1 MKKFILISISTVIL
15 LLLGGY
21 VLFSIYSKR
30 LENDLEQIDG
40 ELSPIYNK
48 VIVFSNNRIKN
59 IKSTAINSDCIKD
72 VNINTLD
79 RILLKRSKDSLKL
92 ISKDYNY
99 DETKINKILNE
110 LFNCKNVNSKS
121 LESLM
126 IPLNDSL
133 SLSSTEYNN
142 KAEQFNNI
150 LFTFPNSLF
159 VDNNKFR
166 SKNLIRINYL
176 SPLENEIKKQED
188 IEKWIKTGE
197 MPSEHKDTILK

>member
-1 MKKFILISISTVIL
+1 MKKFILISISAVIL

-21 VLFSIYSKR
+21 ALFSIYSKR
-30 LENDLEQIDG
+30 LENDLEQIEG

-48 VIVFSNNRIKN
+48 VVVFSNNRIKN
-59 IKSTAINSDCIKD
+59 IKSIAIDSDCAKD
-72 VNINTLD
+72 GNINTLD
-79 RILLKRSKDSLKL
+79 GILLKRNKDSLKL

-99 DETKINKILNE
+99 DETEINKILNE
-110 LFNCKNVNSKS
+110 LFNCKNVNAKS

-126 IPLNDSL
+126 MPLNDSL

-159 VDNNKFR
+159 VDHNKFR
-166 SKNLIRINYL
+166 SKNLIRIDYL

-197 MPSEHKDTILK
+197 MPDEQKDTILK

>member
-1 MKKFILISISTVIL
+1 MKKFILISISAVAL
-15 LLLGGY
+15 FLLGGY

-30 LENDLEQIDG
+30 IENNLRQIDG

-48 VIVFSNNRIKN
+48 VIVLSNNRIKTIKN
-59 IKSTAINSDCIKD
+59 IAANSDCVKNGDI
-72 VNINTLD
+72 ILD
-79 RILLKRSKDSLKL
+79 SILLKRNKETLKF

-110 LFNCKNVNSKS
+110 LFNCKNVNAKS
-121 LESLM
+121 LELLM
-126 IPLNDSL
+126 MPLNDSL
-133 SLSSTEYNN
+133 SLSSTEYNS

-166 SKNLIRINYL
+166 SKNLIRIDYL

-197 MPSEHKDTILK
+197 MPGEQKDTILK

>member
-1 MKKFILISISTVIL
+1 MKKFILISISAVAL
-15 LLLGGY
+15 FLLGGY

-30 LENDLEQIDG
+30 IENNLRQIDG

-48 VIVFSNNRIKN
+48 VMVLSNNRIKT
-59 IKSTAINSDCIKD
+59 IKNVAANSDCVKNGDI
-72 VNINTLD
+72 ILD
-79 RILLKRSKDSLKL
+79 SILLKRNKETLKF

-110 LFNCKNVNSKS
+110 LFNCKNVNAKS
-121 LESLM
+121 LELLM
-126 IPLNDSL
+126 MPLNDSL
-133 SLSSTEYNN
+133 SLSSTEYNS

-166 SKNLIRINYL
+166 SKNLIRIDYL

-197 MPSEHKDTILK
+197 MPGEQKDTILK

>member
-1 MKKFILISISTVIL
+1 MKKFILISISAVAL
-15 LLLGGY
+15 FLLGGY

-30 LENDLEQIDG
+30 IENNLRQIDG

-48 VIVFSNNRIKN
+48 VMVLSNNRIKTIKN
-59 IKSTAINSDCIKD
+59 IAANSDCVKNGDI
-72 VNINTLD
+72 ILD
-79 RILLKRSKDSLKL
+79 SILLKRNKETLKF

-110 LFNCKNVNSKS
+110 LFNCKNVNAKS
-121 LESLM
+121 LELLM
-126 IPLNDSL
+126 MPLNDSL
-133 SLSSTEYNN
+133 SLSSTEYNS

-166 SKNLIRINYL
+166 SKNLIRIDYL

-197 MPSEHKDTILK
+197 MPGEQKDTILK

>member
-1 MKKFILISISTVIL
+1 MKKFILISISAVIL

-21 VLFSIYSKR
+21 ALFSIYSKR
-30 LENDLEQIDG
+30 LENDLEQIEG

-48 VIVFSNNRIKN
+48 VVVFSNNRIKN
-59 IKSTAINSDCIKD
+59 IKSIAIDSDCAKD
-72 VNINTLD
+72 GNINTLD
-79 RILLKRSKDSLKL
+79 GILLKRNKDSLKL

-99 DETKINKILNE
+99 DETEINKILNE
-110 LFNCKNVNSKS
+110 LFNCKNVNAKS

-126 IPLNDSL
+126 MPLNDSL

-166 SKNLIRINYL
+166 SKNLIRIDYL

-197 MPSEHKDTILK
+197 MPDEQKDTILK